1 MNELAVR
8 YEVNGQELVLTKDDV
23 KKYLVSGN
31 ADKVTDKE
39 FKLFMELCKAQGLNP
54 FLKEAYLIKFGNDAS
69 IITGK
74 DVFLKR
80 ARANPDF
87 RGFKA
92 GIIVQND
99 QGFEKREGTFYLKGQ
114 ENLVGGWA
122 SIYIKDWEV
131 PFDHSVSLA
140 EFNKGTSTWK
150 TMPAVM
156 IRKVALVQALREAFP
171 DELQQL
177 YSAEEMEGEVI
188 LQEDPQ
194 GPGNDVISDAQRRR
208 LFAIANSEEGL
219 VRAAMDEF
227 GYEHTADI
235 QKSDY
240 DALCAKVEEALSM
253 TGQDKDG
260 VNEATTVTVEEVP
273 FTE

>member
-8 YEVNGQELVLTKDDV
+8 YEVNGQEVVLTKDDV

-194 GPGNDVISDAQRRR
+194 DTGNGVISDAQRRR

-219 VRAAMDEF
+219 VRAAMDDF

>member
-39 FKLFMELCKAQGLNP
+39 LKLFMELCKAQGLNP

-131 PFDHSVSLA
+131 PFEHSVALA

-188 LQEDPQ
+188 LQENPQ
-194 GPGNDVISDAQRRR
+194 GPGNDVISDVQRRR

>member
-8 YEVNGQELVLTKDDV
+8 YEVNGQEVVLTKDDV

-39 FKLFMELCKAQGLNP
+39 LKLFMELCKAQGL
-54 FLKEAYLIKFGNDAS
+54 
-69 IITGK
+69 
-74 DVFLKR
+74 
-80 ARANPDF
+80 
-87 RGFKA
+87 
-92 GIIVQND
+92 ND

-131 PFDHSVSLA
+131 PFEHSVALA

-171 DELQQL
+171 DDLQQL

-194 GPGNDVISDAQRRR
+194 GLGNDVISDAQRRR

-219 VRAAMDEF
+219 VRAAMDDF

-253 TGQDKDG
+253 TGQDKNG

>member
-8 YEVNGQELVLTKDDV
+8 YEVNGQEVVLTKDDV

-131 PFDHSVSLA
+131 PFEHSVSLA

-219 VRAAMDEF
+219 VRAAMDDF

-253 TGQDKDG
+253 TGQDG

>member
-23 KKYLVSGN
+23 KNYLVSGN

-39 FKLFMELCKAQGLNP
+39 LKLFMELCKAQGLNP

-219 VRAAMDEF
+219 VRAAMDDF

>member
-92 GIIVQND
+92 GIIVQKD

-122 SIYIKDWEV
+122 SVYIKDWEV
-131 PFDHSVSLA
+131 PFEHSVALA

-171 DELQQL
+171 EELQQL

-194 GPGNDVISDAQRRR
+194 GPGNGVISDAQRRR
-208 LFAIANSEEGL
+208 LFAIANSEEAL
-219 VRAAMDEF
+219 VRAAMDDF